1 MQMGTV
7 RQHTHLGV
15 YGLVRLGGKVLLIKK
30 GRGPY
35 SGMYDLPGG
44 GIEFGETP
52 LQTLRREFLE
62 ETGLAVEPLHLLAAV
77 SNRLQYVNSSLE
89 VEDLHHLGILYS
101 VELAPTEDLNQTQG
115 EPDGQ
120 DSMGAVWLD
129 EEQIR
134 AVQLSPF
141 AEQAIRAAQ
150 VAE

>member
-15 YGLVRLGGKVLLIKK
+15 YGLVRLGGKVLLVKK

-35 SGMYDLPGG
+35 NGMYDLPGG

-62 ETGLAVEPLHLLAAV
+62 ETGLAVEPVQLLAAV

-89 VEDLHHLGILYS
+89 VEDLHHLGILYV
-101 VELAPTEDLNQTQG
+101 VELAPTEDVSRSL
-115 EPDGQ
+115 ESPDGQ
-120 DSMGAVWLD
+120 DSLGAVWFD
-129 EEQIR
+129 AEQLR
-134 AVQLSPF
+134 SVQLSPF
-141 AEQAIRAAQ
+141 AESALRESQG
-150 VAE
+150 E